1 MRALRPFGCSE
12 FCSSGLD
19 VLAERRPVLAPDRI
33 EAFRCPS
40 RLAAPD
46 EGSTPGLANN
56 QLIQFENAQ
65 CLAQRS
71 QADAEFPVKIH
82 LAWQKSTRPELARFD
97 ALQHRIAH
105 LQV

>member
-12 FCSSGLD
+12 FCRSGLD

-33 EAFRCPS
+33 EALRCPS

-46 EGSTPGLANN
+46 EGSTSGLANN
-56 QLIQFENAQ
+56 QLIRFQNAQ
-65 CLAQRS
+65 GLAQRS
-71 QADAEFPVKIH
+71 QAHAEFPVQIH
-82 LAWQKSTRPELARFD
+82 LAWKQSTRPELARSY
-97 ALQHRIAH
+97 AVQHRIAH